1 MLQCRFCSYMV
12 PTSKRFRL
20 NEHEKN
26 VHRHILNPRT
36 NNRELVIPETPTRN
50 QCQPL
55 ILIQDKVAQSLDQE
69 KLWKSPEKKLVLVP
83 EKPTPEPST
92 VTTTLRDS
100 RHLALPA
107 IGDEVCPEDRF
118 QAPPSRFQC
127 SYEASKC
134 MLVAEKAKKTGKIYR
149 QCIASRIWMCEER
162 KKCVFCQMGQFTN
175 CSATWVPDPSFQIL
189 KVRRTYRQKSVKF
202 NKPVRKQR
210 ISGLCLQQ
218 QPPRRGELLRKREK
232 VQTEDCR
239 VVMEKD
245 TEEELELDIEEEYM
259 DFDFYH

>member
-26 VHRHILNPRT
+26 VHRHIPESKNQQQRTYYPRNSNKKT
-36 NNRELVIPETPTRN
+36 SD
-50 QCQPL
+50 QPL

-134 MLVAEKAKKTGKIYR
+134 MLVAEKAKKTGKYTG
-149 QCIASRIWMCEER
+149 S
-162 KKCVFCQMGQFTN
+162 VLPMGQFTN
-175 CSATWVPDPSFQIL
+175 CLQHGYQIHPSFQIFEGQ
-189 KVRRTYRQKSVKF
+189 KDIQTEERQVQQTSTQTEDK
-202 NKPVRKQR
+202 R
-210 ISGLCLQQ
+210 LCLQQ

-239 VVMEKD
+239 VVMEKG

>member
-1 MLQCRFCSYMV
+1 MLQCRFCSYLV

-20 NEHEKN
+20 IEHEKN

-50 QCQPL
+50 PVPTSNFNTRQSCTVTRPREVTPPTTP
-55 ILIQDKVAQSLDQE
+55 ILTSISLGIEDYSSV
-69 KLWKSPEKKLVLVP
+69 SPVKKNLVDLFDSPTRQAVEEPREETSMVP

-134 MLVAEKAKKTGKIYR
+134 MLVAEKAKKTGKYTGSVLPVGYGCVKKEEM
-149 QCIASRIWMCEER
+149 CILPDGTVYKTVCY
-162 KKCVFCQMGQFTN
+162 MGTRSIFPN
-175 CSATWVPDPSFQIL
+175 FE
-189 KVRRTYRQKSVKF
+189 VRRHTD
-202 NKPVRKQR
+202 
-210 ISGLCLQQ
+210 
-218 QPPRRGELLRKREK
+218 RRASSSTNQYANR
-232 VQTEDCR
+232 
-239 VVMEKD
+239 
-245 TEEELELDIEEEYM
+245 
-259 DFDFYH
+259 